1 MSKTEATQ
9 AQADTIE
16 AGHSDEDDD
25 DFFYGEGRRKRDEAR
40 AKACVADPVGA
51 MRKRVEDDIAFTR
64 NSISDLNADLRV
76 ERLKLKAAEAC
87 LLALGPVPV
96 VDEAPAPKKAAAKP
110 ATSLKA
116 AAKASG
122 RKHVE

>member
-9 AQADTIE
+9 AQADTIAAGDCAAEDGYFTIE
-16 AGHSDEDDD
+16 ASRA
-25 DFFYGEGRRKRDEAR
+25 RRTANAQKKIADPMGSFRDEAEYEVR
-40 AKACVADPVGA
+40 ARRERVDGLTADRRVAVL
-51 MRKRVEDDIAFTR
+51 E
-64 NSISDLNADLRV
+64 
-76 ERLKLKAAEAC
+76 LKAAEAR

-96 VDEAPAPKKAAAKP
+96 VDEAPAAKKAAAKV
-110 ATSLKA
+110 ASLKA